1 MQTRSRAREI
11 PGMDDAPE
19 PQLNGADQV
28 PPHERSTQGN
38 DDTIDAR
45 GLLALIHDAS
55 TRAAAQAMAQF
66 AAQHP
71 INPPPPS
78 PRRSRELSSA
88 PRRRSRGR
96 RSPFS
101 TAILAEALPAG
112 VKVSNLS
119 EYDGT
124 GDPQEHLDKF
134 YAKIDWYDLSDAAYC
149 KVFRTTLSKRALA
162 WFNQL
167 PAGTISS
174 LEQLNSTFF
183 APLFH
188 EQEGSKNG
196 SFLIYYT
203 SKGERTAERLHAK
216 RQPPHS
222 RGYRRDFGRPSR
234 RGFRQCKESPGSRS
248 QENNWQTP
256 NQIHN
261 INSDKQ
267 GEIAFGE
274 QDLDPMRNQNND
286 ALVISATLS
295 NFWVKKVLV
304 DSGSSADIIFY
315 DAYVQL
321 GVDNAQ
327 LRKVNTPLT
336 GFSGEMI
343 EPLGEVTLPL
353 SLVPYLGWSGRSRGR
368 DEEEEMGLEI
378 KDAPEEP
385 FGKIC
390 GERRVEAIEELK
402 VINLSEDDEKTT
414 KIGTKMRPST
424 EEHLIQFLKKNKEV
438 FAWTMTDLHGI
449 SPDVITHKLSVN
461 PSAKPYPEWLANV
474 VLVPKPNGKWR
485 LCIDFTD
492 LNKACPK
499 DPFPLPRI
507 DILVDSTS
515 GCEMLSFLDA
525 YQGYNQIPLAPED
538 QEKASFVTDQG
549 VFCYNVMP
557 FGLKNAGATYQRLV
571 NHMFQNQIG
580 RNMEVYIDDMLVKSE
595 KEQDHIK
602 DLEECFQILTT
613 FGMKL
618 NPAKCTFG
626 VRGGRFLGYM
636 ISERGIEANP
646 EKINENE
653 IQSE

>member
-1 MQTRSRAREI
+1 MT
-11 PGMDDAPE
+11 D
-19 PQLNGADQV
+19 
-28 PPHERSTQGN
+28 
-38 DDTIDAR
+38 
-45 GLLALIHDAS
+45 
-55 TRAAAQAMAQF
+55 
-66 AAQHP
+66 
-71 INPPPPS
+71 
-78 PRRSRELSSA
+78 
-88 PRRRSRGR
+88 
-96 RSPFS
+96 
-101 TAILAEALPAG
+101 
-112 VKVSNLS
+112 
-119 EYDGT
+119 
-124 GDPQEHLDKF
+124 
-134 YAKIDWYDLSDAAYC
+134 
-149 KVFRTTLSKRALA
+149 
-162 WFNQL
+162 
-167 PAGTISS
+167 
-174 LEQLNSTFF
+174 
-183 APLFH
+183 
-188 EQEGSKNG
+188 
-196 SFLIYYT
+196 
-203 SKGERTAERLHAK
+203 
-216 RQPPHS
+216 
-222 RGYRRDFGRPSR
+222 
-234 RGFRQCKESPGSRS
+234 
-248 QENNWQTP
+248 
-256 NQIHN
+256 
-261 INSDKQ
+261 
-267 GEIAFGE
+267 
-274 QDLDPMRNQNND
+274 
-286 ALVISATLS
+286 
-295 NFWVKKVLV
+295 
-304 DSGSSADIIFY
+304 
-315 DAYVQL
+315 
-321 GVDNAQ
+321 
-327 LRKVNTPLT
+327 
-336 GFSGEMI
+336 
-343 EPLGEVTLPL
+343 
-353 SLVPYLGWSGRSRGR
+353 
-368 DEEEEMGLEI
+368 MGLEI
-378 KDAPEEP
+378 KDAQRNPS
-385 FGKIC
+385 KNR
-390 GERRVEAIEELK
+390 GERRVEAVEELK

-414 KIGTKMRPST
+414 KIGTTMRPST

-461 PSAKPYPEWLANV
+461 PSAKPVKQKKRMFGAERSQAIKEEVDKMLQAGYIRPVQYPEWLANV

-646 EKINENE
+646 EKINAIMDMSPPKSIREVQKLAGRLAALNRFISRSADKAYLSSKSSGAEQRETLYLYLAVSENAVSSVLVRQE
-653 IQSE
+653 NREHLPVYYVSKVLQGAEPRYSQIEKLALSLVIAARKLRPYFQSHQVTVLTNHPLKQLLASPKLSGRMVKWAVELSEYGIEFHPRPAIKAQVLADFVVELAYDEASISTPTWSVYVDGSSTSTGSGAGVALESPQGDKFEYAIKLDFPSSNNEAEYEAFFGWL